1 MSYMGAYP
9 SDPYNQQPG
18 GYGPGGGFGHRPNEK
33 NAFGGW
39 ALGLGMVSVF
49 CCIGP
54 LAAIPAIIVGFLG
67 VLAANEGRATNKGM
81 SIIGIVM
88 GVIAIMLTIIVFS
101 SGFYQDI
108 EDIFESYW
116 T

>member
-1 MSYMGAYP
+1 MENSHELHGRLP
-9 SDPYNQQPG
+9 QRPGQPAIRWLR
-18 GYGPGGGFGHRPNEK
+18 HRPNEK

-39 ALGLGMVSVF
+39 ALGLGMASVF
-49 CCIGP
+49 CGLGL

-88 GVIAIMLTIIVFS
+88 GVLAIMLTIIVFS

>member
-9 SDPYNQQPG
+9 SGPYNQQSG

-39 ALGLGMVSVF
+39 ALGLGMASVF
-49 CCIGP
+49 CGIGP

-88 GVIAIMLTIIVFS
+88 GVLAIMLTIIVFS

>member
-9 SDPYNQQPG
+9 SGPYNQQSG

-39 ALGLGMVSVF
+39 ALGLGMASVF
-49 CCIGP
+49 CGFGL

-67 VLAANEGRATNKGM
+67 VLAAIEGRATNKGM